1 MGRKSTGFAG
11 IVVAAALALGLGATV
26 EAGHEQSRPVGVQVQ
41 ADDQGPTVIG
51 KGGVVQAGATDDQG
65 PTVIKPR
72 VVQAGATDDQ
82 GPTVIGKGGV
92 VQAGATDDQG
102 PTVIKPRVVQAG
114 ATDDQGPTVIGKGV
128 PAAGG
133 PSVFAA

>member
-26 EAGHEQSRPVGVQVQ
+26 QAGHEQSRPVGVQVQ

-65 PTVIKPR
+65 PTVI
-72 VVQAGATDDQ
+72 
-82 GPTVIGKGGV
+82 GKGGV

-102 PTVIKPRVVQAG
+102 PTVIKPRIVQAG
-114 ATDDQGPTVIGKGV
+114 ATDDQGPTVIGKGA

>member
-1 MGRKSTGFAG
+1 DMAMGRKSTGFAG

-65 PTVIKPR
+65 PTVIKP
-72 VVQAGATDDQ
+72 Q
-82 GPTVIGKGGV
+82 V

-114 ATDDQGPTVIGKGV
+114 ATDDQGPTVIGKGA
-128 PAAGG
+128 PAAGS